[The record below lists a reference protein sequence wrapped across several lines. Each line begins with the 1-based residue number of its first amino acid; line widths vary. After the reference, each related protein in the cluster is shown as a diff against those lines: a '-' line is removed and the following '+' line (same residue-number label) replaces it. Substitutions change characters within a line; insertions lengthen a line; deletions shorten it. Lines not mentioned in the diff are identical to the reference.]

1 MSGRIPQAGDSYTNG
16 KRMGRGFPQ
25 TRTRRRFSIV
35 SPRLMRLACSRTGF
49 ILMVLA
55 VMGLV
60 FSPPPADSQMQQSG
74 GGGSNAS
81 VGSTGATAP
90 TSATLTGGAFNSTL
104 PTLASGQM
112 GAVQLDSSG
121 RVLVGSIATAL
132 PAGSNNIGNV
142 TVAGALPAGSNAI
155 GTVRQNPL
163 TSCGNTIFDSG
174 ITTIPTT
181 EAAATATATCVQ
193 AIYVN
198 NLTASAQTFSIKDN
212 QATPVVYV
220 NNFSLPANSNMLLT
234 FGGIKFASGVRW
246 VATNASAVNAQVL
259 GYQ

>member
-1 MSGRIPQAGDSYTNG
+1 M
-16 KRMGRGFPQ
+16 RGLKLLGQWLGEKFCKP
-25 TRTRRRFSIV
+25 TVRF
-35 SPRLMRLACSRTGF
+35 LA
-49 ILMVLA
+49 VLA
-55 VMGLV
+55 VVVVLGSV
-60 FSPPPADSQMQQSG
+60 WNATHAQVQQSG

-81 VGSTGATAP
+81 VGSTGAAP
-90 TSATLTGGAFNSTL
+90 PSSATLAGGSVTTAAPSYTTGNMNALSLNT
-104 PTLASGQM
+104 SG
-112 GAVQLDSSG
+112 GLRVDGSG
-121 RVLVGSIATAL
+121 VTQPVSGTISANLN
-132 PAGSNNIGNV
+132 AG
-142 TVAGALPAGSNAI
+142 TNAI
-155 GTVRQNPL
+155 GTVRSNPL

-220 NNFSLPANSNMLLT
+220 NSFSLPANSNMLIT
-234 FGGIKFASGVRW
+234 FGGIKFLGGVRW
-246 VATNASAVNAQVL
+246 VATNASAVNAQIL

>member
-1 MSGRIPQAGDSYTNG
+1 
-16 KRMGRGFPQ
+16 
-25 TRTRRRFSIV
+25 
-35 SPRLMRLACSRTGF
+35 MRLLYQWTKRIYESRTVRLTTVLLLVLLAFSF
-49 ILMVLA
+49 ISGPGRAQL
-55 VMGLV
+55 
-60 FSPPPADSQMQQSG
+60 QQSG

-81 VGSTGATAP
+81 VSSTGATAP
-90 TSATLTGGAFNSTL
+90 TSATLAGGAFNSTL
-104 PTLASGQM
+104 PTLTTGQM
-112 GAVQLDSSG
+112 GAIQVDSNG
-121 RVLVGSIATAL
+121 RLLVGSIAGAL
-132 PAGSNNIGNV
+132 PTGSNTIGAISNTGFNV
-142 TVAGALPAGSNAI
+142 TGALPAGTNAI

-212 QATPVVYV
+212 QGTPVVYV

-234 FGGIKFASGVRW
+234 FDGIKFASGVRW